1 MKDVDDAVAMPD
13 APPFV
18 GALIE
23 RCADEDVTDALA
35 VVALVERTPLQLF
48 TLPAES
54 VFTMYAWL
62 FGLNWIVHPT
72 ATKPPS
78 EVGAIFWNSLDCVVA
93 P

>member
-48 TLPAES
+48 TLPLES
-54 VFTMYAWL
+54 NF
-62 FGLNWIVHPT
+62 
-72 ATKPPS
+72 ATR
-78 EVGAIFWNSLDCVVA
+78 AT
-93 P
+93 